1 VLGLVQFTL
10 AAVLLGCLAL
20 NQGNDLD
27 SNDLVSNAHTGLVDM
42 HAYNISSVLYAV
54 VVLTLVSTAF
64 AVPHLHSASQCIRAE
79 TTAGLVRTV
88 SSWATLVVVDLF
100 MYAVA
105 CAALSA
111 VVHSLANIQGSIA
124 TYYWLLVLVAW
135 CGYSLAAV
143 CAIWLSQSLRIVWLC
158 YAAMGGACLIFTGFL
173 QRLGSL
179 GGLWWF
185 LAQLSFTRWAF
196 EGLSISA
203 FSDAPDSES
212 YLQLFG
218 FDHTRESDCA
228 VLLVLWFILLQS
240 LVLVGLL
247 PASSERRVLSAIRNR
262 LPALSRSGANRDSNA
277 SYSGDSTGGTGS
289 EALSS
294 QYMRERMDAI
304 WEAARAIA
312 QTPVKRSKRRKNNK
326 GTAGTVANS
335 GGTGIN
341 GTAGNTGKPPAHTR
355 HGMQSANTAVG
366 VVHPPSALS
375 ESTQQA
381 TTAEADDEVTLRFE
395 NVNSL
400 FGPEMHVQDAHSAP
414 QPPAPPLLS
423 VALPQ
428 SLNAP
433 NDPVSGTSTTKKG
446 TGATTKAPPPR
457 PPGAAQAIQNT
468 SSYSERIRRGA
479 AAKMGPQSVAE
490 GTPQATLGFSTPTK
504 VPLLSAEPD
513 SAESSPVVYATNGAR
528 SPGVLETVMK
538 NNDGN
543 SSSRRRAQRSSGNLF
558 GASSIVSDA
567 SLRSAESQLLDCE
580 PPSGQVVQLSA
591 AQSATLSFSRVKYVQ
606 QGYEH
611 APSLQGISYK
621 LQPGSCCCVVD
632 GSGEGAATLL
642 LQVLAGKT
650 LDLGKTTGVICVNDQ
665 RIGQKC
671 ECVRCTMQ
679 YSAVEKRCSFSRISA
694 APFYVLKD
702 LCIDLMHS

>member
-10 AAVLLGCLAL
+10 AAVLLGCLVL
-20 NQGNDLD
+20 NQGDDLD
-27 SNDLVSNAHTGLVDM
+27 ANDLVSNAHTGLVDM

-88 SSWATLVVVDLF
+88 SSWATLVAVDLF

-111 VVHSLANIQGSIA
+111 VVHSLADIQGSIA

-158 YAAMGGACLIFTGFL
+158 YAAIGGACLIFTGFL

-262 LPALSRSGANRDSNA
+262 LPSLSRNTTNRDSNA
-277 SYSGDSTGGTGS
+277 SYGGDSAGPTGS

-312 QTPVKRSKRRKNNK
+312 QTPVKRSKRRKNKQGN
-326 GTAGTVANS
+326 AGTGASS

-341 GTAGNTGKPPAHTR
+341 GTVGNTRKSPAHAPSGKR
-355 HGMQSANTAVG
+355 DVVAVADAG
-366 VVHPPSALS
+366 YQPSTLP
-375 ESTQQA
+375 ENIQQA
-381 TTAEADDEVTLRFE
+381 TTGEADDEVPLQFE
-395 NVNSL
+395 NVNNL
-400 FGPEMHVQDAHSAP
+400 FGPEMHVHDAHSAP

-433 NDPVSGTSTTKKG
+433 NDPVSATNKAKKG
-446 TGATTKAPPPR
+446 NGNSVKAPPQR

-479 AAKMGPQSVAE
+479 TAKMGPQGAAE
-490 GTPQATLGFSTPTK
+490 GTSQATLGFSTPTK
-504 VPLLSAEPD
+504 VPLLSPEPD
-513 SAESSPVVYATNGAR
+513 SAESSPVVYAMNGAR

-543 SSSRRRAQRSSGNLF
+543 SGSLRRAQRGGRDLF
-558 GASSIVSDA
+558 GAASIVSDV
-567 SLRSAESQLLDCE
+567 SLRSAESQPLACE
-580 PPSGQVVQLSA
+580 PPCGQVVQLPA

-650 LDLGKTTGVICVNDQ
+650 RELGKTTGVICVNDH
-665 RIGQKC
+665 RIGERHCLVAHTCASCWLTALSHSLLRQTLLCC
-671 ECVRCTMQ
+671 EL
-679 YSAVEKRCSFSRISA
+679 
-694 APFYVLKD
+694 LKH
-702 LCIDLMHS
+702 IVHYGAM

>member
-10 AAVLLGCLAL
+10 AAVLLGCLVL
-20 NQGNDLD
+20 NQGDDLD
-27 SNDLVSNAHTGLVDM
+27 ANDLVSNAHTGLVDM

-88 SSWATLVVVDLF
+88 SSWATLVAVDLF

-111 VVHSLANIQGSIA
+111 VVHSLADIQGSIA

-158 YAAMGGACLIFTGFL
+158 YAAIGGACLIFTGFL

-228 VLLVLWFILLQS
+228 VLLVLWFIVLQS

-247 PASSERRVLSAIRNR
+247 PATSERRVLSAIRNR
-262 LPALSRSGANRDSNA
+262 LPSLNRSGANRDSNA
-277 SYSGDSTGGTGS
+277 SYSGDGTGPTGS

-335 GGTGIN
+335 GGTGTS
-341 GTAGNTGKPPAHTR
+341 GTVRNTGKSPAHAPS
-355 HGMQSANTAVG
+355 GKQD
-366 VVHPPSALS
+366 VVALADAGYQPSTLP
-375 ESTQQA
+375 EKIQQA
-381 TTAEADDEVTLRFE
+381 TAGEADDEVTLRFE

-400 FGPEMHVQDAHSAP
+400 FGPEMHVHDAHSAP

-433 NDPVSGTSTTKKG
+433 NDPVSATNKAKKG
-446 TGATTKAPPPR
+446 NGNSVKAPPQR

-479 AAKMGPQSVAE
+479 TAKMGQQGAAE
-490 GTPQATLGFSTPTK
+490 GTSQATLGFSTPTK
-504 VPLLSAEPD
+504 VPLLSSDPD
-513 SAESSPVVYATNGAR
+513 SAESSPVVYAMNGAR

-543 SSSRRRAQRSSGNLF
+543 SSSRRRAQRGGRDLF
-558 GASSIVSDA
+558 GAASIVSDA
-567 SLRSAESQLLDCE
+567 SLRSAESQSLDCE
-580 PPSGQVVQLSA
+580 PPCGQVVQLPA
-591 AQSATLSFSRVKYVQ
+591 AHSATLSFSRVKYVQ

-611 APSLQGISYK
+611 APNLQGISYK

-650 LDLGKTTGVICVNDQ
+650 RELGKTTGVICVNDQ
-665 RIGQKC
+665 RIGEKG

-679 YSAVEKRCSFSRISA
+679 YSAVEK
-694 APFYVLKD
+694 
-702 LCIDLMHS
+702 

>member
-10 AAVLLGCLAL
+10 AAVLLGCLVL

-27 SNDLVSNAHTGLVDM
+27 ANDLVSNAHTGLVDM

-88 SSWATLVVVDLF
+88 SSWATLVAVDLF

-111 VVHSLANIQGSIA
+111 VVHTLADIQGSIA

-143 CAIWLSQSLRIVWLC
+143 CAIWLSHSLRIVWLC
-158 YAAMGGACLIFTGFL
+158 YAAIGGACLIFTGFL

-247 PASSERRVLSAIRNR
+247 PASPERRVLSAIRNR
-262 LPALSRSGANRDSNA
+262 LPSLNRSGANRDSNA
-277 SYSGDSTGGTGS
+277 SYSGDSTGGTGPD
-289 EALSS
+289 ALSS

-312 QTPVKRSKRRKNNK
+312 QTPVKRSKRRKNKKGNA
-326 GTAGTVANS
+326 GTAASS
-335 GGTGIN
+335 GGTGTN
-341 GTAGNTGKPPAHTR
+341 STVRNTGKFSAHAPS
-355 HGMQSANTAVG
+355 GKQDVLAVADAG
-366 VVHPPSALS
+366 CQPLTLPKNI
-375 ESTQQA
+375 QQA
-381 TTAEADDEVTLRFE
+381 TAGEADDEVTLRFE

-400 FGPEMHVQDAHSAP
+400 FGPEMHVHGAQSAQ
-414 QPPAPPLLS
+414 QPPIPPVLS
-423 VALPQ
+423 VASEQ
-428 SLNAP
+428 
-433 NDPVSGTSTTKKG
+433 VSATNKAGKG
-446 TGATTKAPPPR
+446 NGNTVKAPPQR
-457 PPGAAQAIQNT
+457 PPGAAQTIQIT

-479 AAKMGPQSVAE
+479 TAKMGPQSAAE
-490 GTPQATLGFSTPTK
+490 GTSQATLGFSTPTK
-504 VPLLSAEPD
+504 VPLLSPEPD
-513 SAESSPVVYATNGAR
+513 SAEFSPASFSADGAK
-528 SPGVLETVMK
+528 SPGVLETVTK
-538 NNDGN
+538 NNDGK
-543 SSSRRRAQRSSGNLF
+543 SSSRRRAQRSSRDLF
-558 GASSIVSDA
+558 GAASTVSDA
-567 SLRSAESQLLDCE
+567 SLRSAESRPLDCE
-580 PPSGQVVQLSA
+580 PPCGQVIQLPA

-611 APSLQGISYK
+611 APTLQGISYK

-650 LDLGKTTGVICVNDQ
+650 RELGKTTGVICVNDQ
-665 RIGQKC
+665 RGGKFVNV
-671 ECVRCTMQ
+671 CVRARAGKLQ
-679 YSAVEKRCSFSRISA
+679 YSAVEQRCSFNKISA
-694 APFYVLKD
+694 APFYALKSTV
-702 LCIDLMHS
+702 CTKA

>member
-1 VLGLVQFTL
+1 VQGLVQFTL
-10 AAVLLGCLAL
+10 AAVLLGCLVL
-20 NQGNDLD
+20 NQGNDLNA
-27 SNDLVSNAHTGLVDM
+27 NDLVSNVRTGLVVM

-88 SSWATLVVVDLF
+88 SSWATLVAVDLF

-111 VVHSLANIQGSIA
+111 VVHSLADIQGSIA

-143 CAIWLSQSLRIVWLC
+143 CVIWLSQSLRIVWLC
-158 YAAMGGACLIFTGFL
+158 YAAIGGACLIFTGFL

-247 PASSERRVLSAIRNR
+247 PASPERRVLSAIRNR
-262 LPALSRSGANRDSNA
+262 LSSLNRSGANRDSNA
-277 SYSGDSTGGTGS
+277 SYSGDSSGGTGPD
-289 EALSS
+289 ALSS

-312 QTPVKRSKRRKNNK
+312 QTPVKRSKRRKNKKGNA
-326 GTAGTVANS
+326 GTAASS
-335 GGTGIN
+335 GGTGTN
-341 GTAGNTGKPPAHTR
+341 GTVRNTGKHAPS
-355 HGMQSANTAVG
+355 GKQDVLAVADAG
-366 VVHPPSALS
+366 CQPLPLPKNI
-375 ESTQQA
+375 QQA
-381 TTAEADDEVTLRFE
+381 TAGEADDEVTLRFE

-400 FGPEMHVQDAHSAP
+400 FGPEMHVHGAQSAQ
-414 QPPAPPLLS
+414 QPPIPPVLS
-423 VALPQ
+423 VASEQ
-428 SLNAP
+428 
-433 NDPVSGTSTTKKG
+433 VSATNKAGKG
-446 TGATTKAPPPR
+446 NGNTVKAPPQR
-457 PPGAAQAIQNT
+457 PPGAAQTIQNT
-468 SSYSERIRRGA
+468 SSYSERIRRGTT
-479 AAKMGPQSVAE
+479 AKMGPQSAAE
-490 GTPQATLGFSTPTK
+490 GTSQATLGFSTPTK
-504 VPLLSAEPD
+504 VPLLSPEPD

-538 NNDGN
+538 KSDGN
-543 SSSRRRAQRSSGNLF
+543 SSSRRRAQRSSRDLF
-558 GASSIVSDA
+558 GAASTVSDA
-567 SLRSAESQLLDCE
+567 SLRSAESRPLDCE
-580 PPSGQVVQLSA
+580 PPSGQVIQLPA
-591 AQSATLSFSRVKYVQ
+591 AHSATLSFSRVKYVQ
-606 QGYEH
+606 QGDEH
-611 APSLQGISYK
+611 APNLQGISYK
-621 LQPGSCCCVVD
+621 LQPGCFCSVVD

-650 LDLGKTTGVICVNDQ
+650 RDFGKTTGVICVNDQ
-665 RIGQKC
+665 RIGGKC
-671 ECVRCTMQ
+671 EC
-679 YSAVEKRCSFSRISA
+679 
-694 APFYVLKD
+694 L
-702 LCIDLMHS
+702 